1 VKTYFRRCGLVT
13 TLLMIL
19 FISSTLA
26 QDNPIVVVDALGNEI
41 TIEDYSRLITIGG
54 AVTETVFALG
64 MEDNIIAVDDSSIYP
79 PETASFESVGYLRF
93 LSSEP
98 ILALNPTLI
107 ITTEDAGP
115 PEVVRQL
122 EQSGVTFLIVPA
134 EDTIDG
140 ATEKIMTIA
149 RALDK
154 EAEGQALVDGMLADI
169 ATAQELLSNVESDPK
184 VLFVYARGAAVL
196 TVSGTGTGAD
206 EIISLARGVNAV
218 TDYEGYKP
226 LTAEAVVAAAPDII
240 LTTSLGVD
248 SLGGIDEMMDLPGVA
263 LTPAGQNGR
272 ILYTNLDDLFL
283 LGFTPRLGG
292 AILELTYL
300 LHPELPRPIPVDLLL
315 NGNFET
321 LLNLMDLTGLEDT
334 LGDEGNFTL
343 FAPND
348 DAFKTLPKDMVDSLM
363 SNPESMQTALT
374 YHIVNES
381 LSENDIR
388 NLAENNETI
397 TTILGEPLTFSLDD
411 SGGILINGHV
421 HIIESEI
428 EGSNGMIH
436 IIDAVL
442 LPERP

>member
-1 VKTYFRRCGLVT
+1 VKTHFRRCGLLAT
-13 TLLMIL
+13 PLMIL
-19 FISSTLA
+19 FLSSTFA

-79 PETASFESVGYLRF
+79 PETESFESVGYLRF

-140 ATEKIMTIA
+140 AAEKIMTIA

-154 EAEGQALVDGMLADI
+154 KTEGQALVDDMLADI
-169 ATAQELLSNVESDPK
+169 ATAQELLSTVESDPK
-184 VLFVYARGAAVL
+184 VLFVYARGAAIL

-300 LHPELPRPIPVDLLL
+300 LHPELPRPIPAHLLL
-315 NGNFET
+315 NGNFEA
-321 LLNLMDLTGLEDT
+321 LLSLMDDTGLGDT
-334 LGDEGNFTL
+334 LSDEVNFTL

-348 DAFKTLPKDMVDSLM
+348 NAFDALPTGMLDILM
-363 SNPESMQTALT
+363 SNPASFQTTLS

-388 NLAENNETI
+388 NLAENNETV
-397 TTILGEPLTFSLDD
+397 TTMLGELLTFSLDD
-411 SGGILINGHV
+411 SGVIAINGLAQ
-421 HIIESEI
+421 IIQSNI
-428 EGSNGMIH
+428 EASNGIIH
-436 IIDAVL
+436 IIDTVL